1 MSRLGQHVYQP
12 PKGNRALRYL
22 IPILGSLIFT
32 FLVFYVIP
40 LMKKLDGGAPKKTVA
55 YDPGITVEAPPEFTP
70 EEEPP
75 PEAEPEEQPE
85 LAPEPLD
92 LNLSVDIPLSGL
104 GTGGI
109 QIEINPGFAI
119 DGAGEDFANSDLNE
133 PPRVRTRA
141 RPIYPTALKK
151 KGITGRV
158 VVTATVDEKG
168 QVENAVTKES
178 SGFPSM
184 DRAAEKSVLRYKF
197 KPAIKAGRPARS
209 TAMVPINFKLRQKK
223 S

>member
-1 MSRLGQHVYQP
+1 MKRLGQHVYQA
-12 PKGNRALRYL
+12 PKGSRVLRYL
-22 IPILGSLIFT
+22 IPLLGSLIFT

-40 LMKKLDGGAPKKTVA
+40 LMKKLEGGAVKKTVS
-55 YDPGITVEAPPEFTP
+55 YDPGVTVEAPPEFVA

-75 PEAEPEEQPE
+75 PEVEPEEQPE
-85 LAPEPLD
+85 LTPEPLD

-104 GTGGI
+104 GTGGL

-141 RPIYPTALKK
+141 RPVYPSALKK
-151 KGITGRV
+151 KGIMGRV

-168 QVENAVTKES
+168 KVEKAVTKES

-184 DRAAEKSVLRYKF
+184 DRAAEKSVLRYQF

-209 TAMVPINFKLRQKK
+209 TAVVPINFKLRQKK